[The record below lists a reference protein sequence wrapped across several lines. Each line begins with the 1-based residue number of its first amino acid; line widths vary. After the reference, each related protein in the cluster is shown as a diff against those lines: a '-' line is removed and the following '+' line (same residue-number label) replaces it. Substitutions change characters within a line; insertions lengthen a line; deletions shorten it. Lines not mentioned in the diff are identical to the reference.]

1 MKIGDPDKE
10 DTMVGATISEEQAE
24 KTLSYIEQ
32 ARKEV
37 CVCVC
42 MCASQC
48 VCEIIHGLHKR
59 GIITILLLL
68 LLFLLLLLLFYYY
81 LILLSVHFY

>member
-37 CVCVC
+37 CIRMCVCVYVC
-42 MCASQC
+42 QPMC
-48 VCEIIHGLHKR
+48 V
-59 GIITILLLL
+59 
-68 LLFLLLLLLFYYY
+68 
-81 LILLSVHFY
+81 